1 MIMAKRALA
10 GLSVVVA
17 GLLVVGATSG
27 ARMAMGR
34 VAAGRAAAIR
44 VETAEGND
52 DPANLKGE
60 RVRAAVGVQE
70 IAANQGATALWQ
82 SLVKL
87 RTRASLMMIVAHPDD
102 EDGGMLT
109 YEARGVG
116 AHVAMLTLTR
126 GEGGQNLMSADFDGA
141 LGLVRTQELLA
152 ADRYMGVDQMW
163 GTEVD
168 FGFSKTKEE
177 SFANWGQERVLYDAV
192 RAVRLYRPLVVT
204 SVFEGGITDGHGQHQ
219 VSGEMAQEVFAA
231 AGDPKVFPEQI
242 AEGLLPWSPVKV
254 YARVPFFSVSAKGM
268 FDYATN
274 KYAPARFYNYVTKE
288 WTTESPK
295 ANVTIAEGD
304 YSPVLGMSYLQF
316 ARRGLGLQKSQN
328 GGMGV
333 PAAGAFDVAYHRY
346 GSRVSSSGVSSTE
359 QEKSFFDGVDVSLMG
374 MASLA
379 AGSAASQT
387 AFLREGLGKISGL
400 VEQAVKAYAIAA
412 PEKTAPF
419 LREGLQ
425 AADGLIAQVEKSG
438 LTAQEKYDL
447 LHELRVKRVQFNDAL
462 VEALGLKLRAQVAP
476 AQEATGPFARFGDGN
491 DTFVTAV
498 PGQSFAVQVQVVNG
512 SNVPVKV
519 TDCGFES
526 AAGAKVEGA
535 EPGALGATIVQDI
548 MQGKAYGQRFAVRLP
563 EDAQVT
569 RPPFTRTKNE
579 QAYYDVVD
587 PKMRNASLPLPALT
601 AWVKVDYDGVAVR
614 LGQEVQ
620 TLHRMSGLGTVYEPL
635 VVAPA
640 ISVAVSPAAGVV
652 PLMEKTLLVTAR
664 VRSNVKGAA
673 AGSVKLELPAGWTA
687 VPERAEFSLAKDGDE
702 VEIPFTVTPGKMAET
717 AYTMTAVAS
726 YAGKE
731 YREGYKTVG
740 YAGILPAN
748 LYRPATYTARGVD
761 VKVAPG
767 LRVGYLPGTGD
778 EVEASLENLGVHAT
792 TLTMADVVGGRLAG
806 FDVVVLG
813 VRAYAAHPGLAA
825 ANGQML
831 EYAKNGGV
839 VIVQYNRGTFDY
851 GPYPTSLGAEEKVVD
866 ETAAVR
872 LLMPESPVL
881 TWPNKITERDF
892 DGWVEE
898 RGHGFM
904 ESWDPHYDAPLETHD
919 PGQDPQKG
927 GLLVAKTGKGAY
939 VYVAYALYRELPEG
953 VPGAYRLFANLLSLG
968 KSSGAKK

>member
-1 MIMAKRALA
+1 MIPMRVFLGWGTLA
-10 GLSVVVA
+10 AMV
-17 GLLVVGATSG
+17 LVTLG
-27 ARMAMGR
+27 GR
-34 VAAGRAAAIR
+34 TFGQELR
-44 VETAEGND
+44 
-52 DPANLKGE
+52 DPANLAGE
-60 RVRAAVGVQE
+60 RVRPSVVVRE
-70 IAANQGATALWQ
+70 IPANEGATALWQ

-87 RTRASLMMIVAHPDD
+87 RTRASLMLIVAHPDD

-109 YEARGVG
+109 YEARGQG

-126 GEGGQNLMSADFDGA
+126 GEGGQNLMSGDFDDA

-152 ADRYMGVDQMW
+152 AGRYMGIDQMW

-177 SFANWGQERVLYDAV
+177 SFANWGHERVLYDAV

-204 SVFEGGITDGHGQHQ
+204 AVFQGGITDGHGQHQ
-219 VSGEMAQEVFAA
+219 VSGEMAQEVFEA

-242 AEGLLPWSPVKV
+242 AAGLLPWSPMKV
-254 YARVPFFSVSAKGM
+254 YARVPFFSVTSKGM

-274 KYAPARFYNYVTKE
+274 KYAPARFYNYVAKE

-295 ANVTIAEGD
+295 ANVTVAEGD

-316 ARRGLGLQKSQN
+316 GRMGLGLQKSQN

-346 GSRVSSSGVSSTE
+346 GSRVKIEE
-359 QEKSFFDGVDVSLMG
+359 QEKNFFDGVDVSLMG
-374 MASLA
+374 IASLA
-379 AGSAASQT
+379 AASPASQT
-387 AFLREGLGKISGL
+387 AFLHDGLEKISGL
-400 VEQAVKAYAIAA
+400 VEQAVKAYAIKA

-419 LREGLQ
+419 LR
-425 AADGLIAQVEKSG
+425 DGLRATDALIGQVQASS

-462 VEALGLKLRAQVAP
+462 VQALGLKLRAQVAGP
-476 AQEATGPFARFGDGN
+476 GGGGPFARFGDGG

-512 SNVPVKV
+512 SDVPVTVK
-519 TDCGFES
+519 DCGFDS
-526 AAGAKVEGA
+526 AAGARVEGA
-535 EPGALGATIVQDI
+535 EPSAAATIVD
-548 MQGKAYGQRFAVRLP
+548 GKAFGQRYSVKLP
-563 EDAQVT
+563 DDAQVT
-569 RPPFTRTKNE
+569 RPPFTQTKSE
-579 QAYYDVVD
+579 QAYYDVAD
-587 PKMRNASLPLPALT
+587 PAMRNASLPLPALT
-601 AWVKVDYDGVAVR
+601 AWVTVDYDGVEVR

-620 TLHRMSGLGTVYEPL
+620 TLHRVSGLGTVYEPL

-652 PLMEKTLLVTAR
+652 PLTEKTLMVTAR
-664 VRSNVKGAA
+664 VRSNVKGEA
-673 AGSVKLELPAGWTA
+673 AGSVKLELPTGWTA
-687 VPERAEFSLAKDGDE
+687 APERAEFSLAKDGDE
-702 VEIPFTVTPGKMAET
+702 VEIPFVVTPGKMAET

-726 YAGKE
+726 FGGKE

-740 YAGILPAN
+740 YAGMLPGN

-778 EVEASLENLGVHAT
+778 EVQASLENLGVHAT

-825 ANGQML
+825 ANGQLL

-839 VIVQYNRGTFDY
+839 VIVQYNRGQFDY
-851 GPYPTSLGAEEKVVD
+851 GPYPTSMGSEEKVVD

-872 LLMPESPVL
+872 LLVPESPVL
-881 TWPNKITERDF
+881 SWPNKITERDF

-898 RGHGFM
+898 RGHSFM
-904 ESWDPHYDAPLETHD
+904 ESWDPKYQALLETHD

-968 KSSGAKK
+968 KSSGAQR